1 MSFVI
6 TEEFVKQLMDQ
17 NASLTQQVASLTQQ
31 VASLTQSVS
40 ELNQT
45 IKELQEQLKM
55 NSKNSSKPPS
65 SDGLQKPPVNK
76 NLSLRQSSGK
86 KQGGQTG
93 HQGTNL
99 SVIAN
104 PDHIEHHMAPECES
118 CPYHDTCLE
127 HACVKETRHVI
138 DAVVDVNVIAHEQIL
153 VNNCPLHG
161 GKKQGN
167 FPSDIKATVQYGP
180 NLNALVVALTTV
192 GAVSI
197 NRTHEI
203 LGSVFNIPLATGT
216 ISNMV
221 SRLAESL
228 AGTRERIRQQMI
240 SLGLIHCD
248 ETGTRVEGKT
258 IWVHNA
264 SNSEFT
270 YLTISTRRGKV
281 GMDEADVL
289 PYYHG
294 IIVHDCW
301 SSYWLYENLTH
312 GICCAHLLRE
322 LNGVEQNHPEQTWAT
337 KFKDLIL
344 SMKKVRD
351 KAAEQGKTE
360 LSYYHLH
367 KFDKQYDE
375 IIRKAY
381 EENPIPITTEK
392 KRGKK
397 KKGKVA
403 SLISR
408 LDIYK
413 ESVCLFAKNLC
424 VPFDNNQAE
433 RDIRMVKVKTKV
445 SGCFR
450 SMQGA
455 QDYLTIMS
463 YVGTAKKHRINAY
476 EAIRNAVAGTPDII
490 FD

>member
-1 MSFVI
+1 M
-6 TEEFVKQLMDQ
+6 TQLEEYLLSINEQLQQQMLGMQ
-17 NASLTQQVASLTQQ
+17 NTINTMTQTME
-31 VASLTQSVS
+31 
-40 ELNQT
+40 ELSQT

-65 SDGLQKPPVNK
+65 SDGLKKPPVNK

-93 HQGTNL
+93 HQGANL
-99 SVIAN
+99 SVITN
-104 PDHIEHHMAPECES
+104 PNYVEHHMASVCVS

-138 DAVVDVNVIAHEQIL
+138 DAVVDVSVIAHELIV
-153 VNNCPLHG
+153 VNECPLHG
-161 GKKQGN
+161 GKKQGS
-167 FPSDIKATVQYGP
+167 FPSEVKATVQYGS
-180 NLNALVVALTTV
+180 NLNALVVAFITV

-203 LGSVFNIPLATGT
+203 LGSVFSIPLATGT

-221 SRLAESL
+221 SRCAESL
-228 AGTRERIRQQMI
+228 SGTKERIRQQMI
-240 SLGLIHCD
+240 KLGLIHCD

-270 YLTISTRRGKV
+270 YLTISTKRGKI

-289 PYYHG
+289 PHYHG

-301 SSYWLYENLTH
+301 SSYWLYEDLTH
-312 GICCAHLLRE
+312 AICCAHLLRE
-322 LNGVEQNHPEQTWAT
+322 LTGIEQNYPEQTWT
-337 KFKDLIL
+337 KEFKKLLL

-351 KAAEQGKTE
+351 KAVLCNKIE

-367 KFDKQYDE
+367 KFEKQYDE
-375 IIRKAY
+375 IINKAN
-381 EENPIPITTEK
+381 EENPLPTITKK

-397 KKGKVA
+397 KKGKVL
-403 SLISR
+403 SLIGR
-408 LDIYK
+408 LYDLK
-413 ESVCLFAKNLC
+413 ESVCQFVKNFG

-433 RDIRMVKVKTKV
+433 RDIRMIKVKTKV

-450 SMQGA
+450 SMKGA
-455 QDYLTIMS
+455 QEYLTIMS
-463 YVGTAKKHRINAY
+463 YVGTAKKHGINAY
-476 EAIRNAVAGTPDII
+476 EAILNAIAGTPDII
-490 FD
+490 FE